1 MWAFHT
7 TWLLSRGL
15 DRGGRALP
23 ADGIRF
29 CFAWQGASTY
39 EPNYRASTVPS
50 APNTAAFVWKYSSCH
65 CRNVG
70 VGPVL
75 VFHESDDSFWSFRQ
89 MIFITA
95 KVFVFAFVFPIL
107 KQKSFFFFCVVLFSY
122 LGCLWCNWVQCDWCK
137 LAICLQKRLF
147 LQVKIKQK
155 RYKIRAAN
163 PAVSKKQC
171 VLMLKLCG
179 HNDII
184 CIIQLWVLTSY
195 SVLTEVTTKC

>member
-1 MWAFHT
+1 MSQITEPALSPVLQTLLLLSGNTVAVTAEMWASVLCWCSMRATIPFEVSDR
-7 TWLLSRGL
+7 WSLSLLKSL
-15 DRGGRALP
+15 FLP
-23 ADGIRF
+23 L
-29 CFAWQGASTY
+29 
-39 EPNYRASTVPS
+39 
-50 APNTAAFVWKYSSCH
+50 YS
-65 CRNVG
+65 
-70 VGPVL
+70 L
-75 VFHESDDSFWSFRQ
+75 FWS
-89 MIFITA
+89 T
-95 KVFVFAFVFPIL
+95 KV
-107 KQKSFFFFCVVLFSY
+107 FFFFCLVFFSY

-155 RYKIRAAN
+155 RYKIAAAN